1 MRKIYNAGISKG
13 VEKSSNFGSNIEMR
27 QSVLGVTNGRD
38 SKEKINRRDSKDKMD
53 RVGSNSVSMKSSSSN
68 TISKSKVYF
77 GISVLNVCLN
87 GMAYVMLI
95 VPGSRK
101 LSQV

>member
-1 MRKIYNAGISKG
+1 M
-13 VEKSSNFGSNIEMR
+13 KSSNFGSNTEMK
-27 QSVLGVTNGRD
+27 QSLLGVTKGRDTKEKMNGRD
-38 SKEKINRRDSKDKMD
+38 TKEKMD
-53 RVGSNSVSMKSSSSN
+53 RVGSNSVSTKSSSTN

-77 GISVLNVCLN
+77 GISVLNICLN